1 MNRDKNLNK
10 GRLAPEGAPP
20 DLGTLLVIIPVL
32 KGRQA
37 LMVVAETKILKK
49 IEYANSC
56 SGASRYVRDRVEK
69 DHGKK
74 ILDRIVSLN
83 GQMGNR

>member
-37 LMVVAETKILKK
+37 LMVAAETKILKK

-56 SGASRYVRDRVEK
+56 SGASRYMIVRAEVI
-69 DHGKK
+69 HGKNYEA
-74 ILDRIVSLN
+74 LLLYSNYDF
-83 GQMGNR
+83 